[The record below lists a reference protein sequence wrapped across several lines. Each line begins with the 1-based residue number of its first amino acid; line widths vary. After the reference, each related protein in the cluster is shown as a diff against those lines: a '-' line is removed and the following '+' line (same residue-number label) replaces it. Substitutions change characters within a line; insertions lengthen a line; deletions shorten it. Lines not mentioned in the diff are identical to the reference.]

1 MLHNPPR
8 CYFAFSLFLFLCFAA
23 VLFVLS
29 LSFIPLRSKPVFL
42 SHTEQWACQDLFFAS
57 NSNTIYQ
64 HYGKKRRLIWHTD
77 RQIYISIIIVACS
90 LFCAPT
96 SWLFMFMFLFF
107 SLAFHRFRSFPF
119 ENKKKIFGNKR
130 STFSKDR
137 EGKTTL
143 RLCSRFLCKV
153 TLGIIERGFVF
164 NTN

>member
-1 MLHNPPR
+1 MLHNPLR
-8 CYFAFSLFLFLCFAA
+8 CYVAFSLFLFLCFAA
-23 VLFVLS
+23 VLFLLS
-29 LSFIPLRSKPVFL
+29 LSFIPLCLQACLFISYWAVPGSFFCFEFKHNISTLRQKTTTYLTYRQTDIHFDYYSCML
-42 SHTEQWACQDLFFAS
+42 SF
-57 NSNTIYQ
+57 
-64 HYGKKRRLIWHTD
+64 
-77 RQIYISIIIVACS
+77 
-90 LFCAPT
+90 FCAPT

-119 ENKKKIFGNKR
+119 ENEKKIFGNKR

-153 TLGIIERGFVF
+153 TLGIIKRGFVF